1 MLENML
7 LNDCFDTTVR
17 TNALINF
24 GHGKPGK
31 VMENSEWSWKR
42 SWKVVEF

>member
-7 LNDCFDTTVR
+7 LNDCFDTAVR
-17 TNALINF
+17 TNTLKFF

-31 VMENSEWSWKR
+31 VMKR
-42 SWKVVEF
+42 SWNFRIINEYEP